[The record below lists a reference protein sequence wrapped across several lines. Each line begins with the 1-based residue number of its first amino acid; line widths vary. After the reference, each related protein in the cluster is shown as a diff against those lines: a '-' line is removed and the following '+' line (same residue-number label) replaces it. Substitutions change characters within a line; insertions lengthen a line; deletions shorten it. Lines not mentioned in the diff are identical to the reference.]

1 MLKWRITMSNGPN
14 KDEVL
19 QYINRIEK
27 LEEEKAATGTD
38 IKEVYSELKAN
49 GYDSKIIRKLVSIRR
64 KSKEE
69 RQEEEALLELY
80 MSAIG
85 ME

>member
-1 MLKWRITMSNGPN
+1 MSNGPN
-14 KDEVL
+14 KDEVM

-27 LEEEKAATGTD
+27 LEEEKRATSDD
-38 IKEVYSELKAN
+38 IKSVYLEVKST
-49 GYDSKIIRKLVSIRR
+49 GYDPKIIRKLVSMRR

>member
-1 MLKWRITMSNGPN
+1 MSNGPN
-14 KDEVL
+14 KDEVM

-27 LEEEKAATGTD
+27 LEEEKKATSED
-38 IKEVYSELKAN
+38 IKSVYLEVKST
-49 GYDSKIIRKLVSIRR
+49 GYDPKIIRKLVSIRR
-64 KSKEE
+64 RTKEE

>member
-1 MLKWRITMSNGPN
+1 MSNGPN

-19 QYINRIEK
+19 QYISRIEK
-27 LEEEKAATGTD
+27 LEEEKKATSDD
-38 IKEVYSELKAN
+38 IKDVYAELKAN

-64 KSKEE
+64 KTKEE

-80 MSAIG
+80 MSAIE

>member
-1 MLKWRITMSNGPN
+1 MSNGPN
-14 KDEVL
+14 KDEVM

-27 LEEEKAATGTD
+27 LEEEKKATSED
-38 IKEVYSELKAN
+38 IKSVYLEVKST
-49 GYDSKIIRKLVSIRR
+49 GYDPKIIRKLVSIRR
-64 KSKEE
+64 RTKEE

-80 MSAIG
+80 MTAIG

>member
-1 MLKWRITMSNGPN
+1 MSNGPN

-19 QYINRIEK
+19 QYISRIEK
-27 LEEEKAATGTD
+27 LEEEKKATSED
-38 IKEVYSELKAN
+38 IKSVYTELKGN
-49 GYDSKIIRKLVSIRR
+49 GYDPKIIRKIVSIRR

-69 RQEEEALLELY
+69 RQEEEALLDLY
-80 MSAIG
+80 MTAIG

>member
-1 MLKWRITMSNGPN
+1 MSNGPN
-14 KDEVL
+14 KDEVM

-27 LEEEKAATGTD
+27 LEEEKRATSDD
-38 IKEVYSELKAN
+38 IKSVYLEVKSTE
-49 GYDSKIIRKLVSIRR
+49 YDPKIIRKLVSIRR

>member
-1 MLKWRITMSNGPN
+1 MSNGPN

>member
-1 MLKWRITMSNGPN
+1 MSNGPN

-27 LEEEKAATGTD
+27 LEEEKKAISDD
-38 IKEVYSELKAN
+38 IKDVYAELKNN
-49 GYDSKIIRKLVSIRR
+49 GYDAKIIRKLVSIRR

-69 RQEEEALLELY
+69 RKEEEALLELY

>member
-1 MLKWRITMSNGPN
+1 MSNGPN

-19 QYINRIEK
+19 QYISRIER
-27 LEEEKAATGTD
+27 LEEDKKNVAED
-38 IKEVYSELKAN
+38 IKSVYTELKGN
-49 GYDSKIIRKLVSIRR
+49 GYDAKIIRKLVSIRR
-64 KSKEE
+64 KTKEE

>member
-1 MLKWRITMSNGPN
+1 MSNGPN

-27 LEEEKAATGTD
+27 LEEDKKSVSED
-38 IKEVYSELKAN
+38 IKEVYSELKNN
-49 GYDSKIIRKLVSIRR
+49 GYDAKIIRKLVSIRR

-69 RQEEEALLELY
+69 RKEEEALLELY

>member
-1 MLKWRITMSNGPN
+1 MSNEPN

-19 QYINRIEK
+19 QYISRIEK
-27 LEEEKAATGTD
+27 LEEEKKATSED
-38 IKEVYSELKAN
+38 IKSVYMELKGN
-49 GYDSKIIRKLVSIRR
+49 GYDPKIIRKLVSIRR

-69 RQEEEALLELY
+69 RQEEEALLDLY
-80 MSAIG
+80 MTAIG

>member
-1 MLKWRITMSNGPN
+1 MSNGPN

-27 LEEEKAATGTD
+27 LEEEKKATSED
-38 IKEVYSELKAN
+38 IKSVCTELKGN
-49 GYDSKIIRKLVSIRR
+49 GYDPKIIRKLVSIRR

-69 RQEEEALLELY
+69 RQEEEALLDLY
-80 MSAIG
+80 MTAIG

>member
-1 MLKWRITMSNGPN
+1 MSNGPN

-19 QYINRIEK
+19 QYINRIER
-27 LEEEKAATGTD
+27 LEEDKKSISEG
-38 IKEVYSELKAN
+38 IKDVYAELKNN
-49 GYDSKIIRKLVSIRR
+49 GYDAKIIRKLVSIRR
-64 KSKEE
+64 KTKEE

>member
-1 MLKWRITMSNGPN
+1 MSNGPN

-27 LEEEKAATGTD
+27 LEEEKKATAED
-38 IKEVYSELKAN
+38 IKGVYEELKGN

-64 KSKEE
+64 KTKEE

>member
-1 MLKWRITMSNGPN
+1 MSNGPN

-27 LEEEKAATGTD
+27 LEEEKKATGED
-38 IKEVYSELKAN
+38 IKSVYMELKGN
-49 GYDSKIIRKLVSIRR
+49 GYDPKIIRKLVSIRR

-69 RQEEEALLELY
+69 RQEEEALLDLY
-80 MSAIG
+80 MTAIG

>member
-1 MLKWRITMSNGPN
+1 MSNGPN

-19 QYINRIEK
+19 QYISRIEK
-27 LEEEKAATGTD
+27 LEEEKKATSDD
-38 IKEVYSELKAN
+38 IKDVYAELKGN
-49 GYDSKIIRKLVSIRR
+49 GYDAKIIRKLVSIRR
-64 KSKEE
+64 KTKEE

>member
-1 MLKWRITMSNGPN
+1 MSNGPN

-19 QYINRIEK
+19 QYISRIEK
-27 LEEEKAATGTD
+27 LEEEKKAIASD
-38 IKEVYSELKAN
+38 IKDVYAELKGN
-49 GYDSKIIRKLVSIRR
+49 GYDPKIIRKIVSIRR

-69 RQEEEALLELY
+69 RQEEEALLDLY
-80 MSAIG
+80 MTAIG

>member
-1 MLKWRITMSNGPN
+1 MSNGPN
-14 KDEVL
+14 KDEVM

-27 LEEEKAATGTD
+27 LEEEKKAISED
-38 IKEVYSELKAN
+38 IKSVYLELKST
-49 GYDSKIIRKLVSIRR
+49 GYDPKIIRKIISIRR
-64 KSKEE
+64 KTKEE
-69 RQEEEALLELY
+69 RQEEEALLDLY

>member
-1 MLKWRITMSNGPN
+1 MSNGPN

-27 LEEEKAATGTD
+27 LEEEKKATGED
-38 IKEVYSELKAN
+38 IKSVYMELKGN
-49 GYDSKIIRKLVSIRR
+49 GYDPKIIRKLVSIRR

-69 RQEEEALLELY
+69 RQEEEAVSYTHLTLPTT
-80 MSAIG
+80 SRV
-85 ME
+85 

>member
-1 MLKWRITMSNGPN
+1 MSNGPN

-19 QYINRIEK
+19 QYISRIEK
-27 LEEEKAATGTD
+27 LEEEKRAISED
-38 IKEVYSELKAN
+38 IKSVYLEVKST
-49 GYDSKIIRKLVSIRR
+49 GYDPKIIRKLISIRR

-69 RQEEEALLELY
+69 RQEEETLLELY
-80 MSAIG
+80 MTAIG

>member
-1 MLKWRITMSNGPN
+1 MSNGPN
-14 KDEVL
+14 KDEVM

-27 LEEEKAATGTD
+27 LEEEKRAISED
-38 IKEVYSELKAN
+38 IKSVYLEVKST
-49 GYDSKIIRKLVSIRR
+49 GYDPKIIRKLVSIRR

>member
-1 MLKWRITMSNGPN
+1 MSNGPN

-19 QYINRIEK
+19 QYISRIEK
-27 LEEEKAATGTD
+27 LEEEKKATGED
-38 IKEVYSELKAN
+38 IKSVYMELKGN
-49 GYDSKIIRKLVSIRR
+49 GYDPKIIRKLVSIRR

-69 RQEEEALLELY
+69 RQEEEALLDLY
-80 MSAIG
+80 MTAIG

>member
-1 MLKWRITMSNGPN
+1 MSNGPN

-19 QYINRIEK
+19 QYINRIER
-27 LEEEKAATGTD
+27 LEEDKKSVSDD
-38 IKEVYSELKAN
+38 IKDVYAELKNN
-49 GYDSKIIRKLVSIRR
+49 GYDAKIIRKLVSIRR

-69 RQEEEALLELY
+69 RKEEEALLELY
-80 MSAIG
+80 MTAIG

>member
-1 MLKWRITMSNGPN
+1 MSNGPN
-14 KDEVL
+14 KDEVM

-27 LEEEKAATGTD
+27 LEEEKRAISED
-38 IKEVYSELKAN
+38 IKSVYIEVKST
-49 GYDSKIIRKLVSIRR
+49 GYDPKIIRKLVSIRR

>member
-1 MLKWRITMSNGPN
+1 MMMSNGPN

-27 LEEEKAATGTD
+27 LEEEKKAISDD
-38 IKEVYSELKAN
+38 IKDVYAELKNN
-49 GYDSKIIRKLVSIRR
+49 GYDAKIIRKLVSIRR

-69 RQEEEALLELY
+69 RKEEEALLELY